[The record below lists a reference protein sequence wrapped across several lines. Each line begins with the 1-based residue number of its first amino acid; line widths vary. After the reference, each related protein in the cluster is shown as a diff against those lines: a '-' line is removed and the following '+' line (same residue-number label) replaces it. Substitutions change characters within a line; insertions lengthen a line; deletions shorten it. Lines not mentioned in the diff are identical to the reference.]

1 MKAIFTILFFSIV
14 SFETYSQTTEKGES
28 ELRPNAV
35 SYRLF
40 PTQNI
45 WTFIKLNTRN
55 GKMWQVQFDI
65 QGDNRGT
72 TFLNILPLV
81 SSEEE
86 VNDRFTLYPTQNM
99 YNFILLDQLNGR
111 TWQVQWSTKFENRLI
126 VPIESD
132 SPMLEE
138 LVDKL
143 IKGDTTERKKN

>member
-1 MKAIFTILFFSIV
+1 
-14 SFETYSQTTEKGES
+14 
-28 ELRPNAV
+28 
-35 SYRLF
+35 
-40 PTQNI
+40 
-45 WTFIKLNTRN
+45 
-55 GKMWQVQFDI
+55 MWQVQFDI